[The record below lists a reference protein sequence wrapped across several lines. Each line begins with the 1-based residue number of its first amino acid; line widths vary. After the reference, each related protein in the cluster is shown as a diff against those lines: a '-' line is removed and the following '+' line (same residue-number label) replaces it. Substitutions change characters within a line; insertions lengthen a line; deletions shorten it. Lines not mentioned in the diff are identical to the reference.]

1 MPSMHTANN
10 HFDQQ
15 VKKVLTEKGSSA
27 AAAAAADTDA
37 AADTSTATSTPSGG
51 ALESTKKASEA
62 VETDSDPTGSSAASA
77 STEMPELYRRHR
89 PQHGH
94 PREGLARF

>member
-10 HFDQQ
+10 NFDQQ
-15 VKKVLTEKGSSA
+15 VKKVLTEKASS
-27 AAAAAADTDA
+27 AAAADTDA
-37 AADTSTATSTPSGG
+37 AAATSMTTSTPSGG
-51 ALESTKKASEA
+51 APESTKIASEP

-77 STEMPELYRRHR
+77 STEMPEVYRRHR
-89 PQHGH
+89 PQNGH